1 MDITRTG
8 DSHLFAFYQLDLS
21 TSIDEETKPKPSPAT
36 TRAIASL
43 LSNLDMLV
51 EVWDEDCTF
60 LWRFKKNQYLT
71 VEQGRKGRFVE
82 QQAQEQIQAE
92 VVVVAEPCLTP
103 VEVAPVKP
111 PAALKKPPP
120 MSIAVKPVPA
130 AVVPV
135 KKKKPHNNKRRESS
149 GTLEPWDERKEDA
162 DLVELVDLIGNQQIS
177 TRSTDTEY
185 TYETVEMKI
194 EYAIHNNKIIV

>member
-1 MDITRTG
+1 MDIKRTG
-8 DSHLFAFYQLDLS
+8 DSHLFSFYHLDL
-21 TSIDEETKPKPSPAT
+21 SIDEETKPKPSPAT
-36 TRAIASL
+36 TRAMASL

-51 EVWDEDCTF
+51 EVCDEDCTF

-71 VEQGRKGRFVE
+71 VEQGRKVGTHLSEKVADKDSRLVSFGFSPLSGRELVMKTDRGIEIVFILPAGQGRFVE
-82 QQAQEQIQAE
+82 PTGPGADPGAE

-135 KKKKPHNNKRRESS
+135 KK
-149 GTLEPWDERKEDA
+149 
-162 DLVELVDLIGNQQIS
+162 
-177 TRSTDTEY
+177 
-185 TYETVEMKI
+185 
-194 EYAIHNNKIIV
+194 

>member
-71 VEQGRKGRFVE
+71 VEQGRKVGTHLSEKVADKDSRLVSFGFSPLSGRELVMKTDRGIEIVFILPAGQGRFVE
-82 QQAQEQIQAE
+82 PTGPGADPGAE
-92 VVVVAEPCLTP
+92 
-103 VEVAPVKP
+103 
-111 PAALKKPPP
+111 
-120 MSIAVKPVPA
+120 
-130 AVVPV
+130 
-135 KKKKPHNNKRRESS
+135 KKKPHNKRRESS

-185 TYETVEMKI
+185 TYETVED
-194 EYAIHNNKIIV
+194 ED